1 MKLSSA
7 VLLSIACALLP
18 AVAGA
23 QSGGS
28 KSPPG
33 SQSISLI
40 NDYVDDFKDVVSY
53 TKSFAERFGGAGRQ
67 APGDVADVSALKE
80 CAAPCK
86 GGNGNGVIEGAWDS
100 TKPNDESWQYW
111 LHVRAS
117 GIGRAPLVRA
127 DESGA
132 FRPTN
137 ARGGR
142 VGVTGNVPGQAL
154 IAGMAGTRMV
164 CSARIAGKIA
174 REVDRILDDGKPG
187 EGKVR
192 AVPDGSPP
200 DTAAAPIPHAQ
211 DDEPFTVCMAF

>member
-1 MKLSSA
+1 MKLSSV
-7 VLLSIACALLP
+7 VLLSVGCALLP
-18 AVAGA
+18 AAANA

-28 KSPPG
+28 KSPPIA
-33 SQSISLI
+33 QSISLI
-40 NDYVDDFKDVVSY
+40 NDYVDDFKDVVAY
-53 TKSFAERFGGAGRQ
+53 TKSFADRFGGATRQ
-67 APGDVADVSALKE
+67 APGDVADVAALKE

-86 GGNGNGVIEGAWDS
+86 GGNGNGVIEGPWDS
-100 TKPNDESWQYW
+100 TKPADESWQYW

-154 IAGMAGTRMV
+154 IAGMTGTRMM

-174 REVDRILDDGKPG
+174 REIDRILDDGKPG

-192 AVPDGSPP
+192 AVPEGSSP
-200 DTAAAPIPHAQ
+200 DTTAAAIPPAQ
-211 DDEPFTVCMAF
+211 DDEPYTVCMTF